1 MRNKGFI
8 GLLHE
13 LKVIL
18 SSKKESGLITIL
30 FLQEFV
36 RGAFFFTFLPL
47 YAVNHLGISV
57 AAAGLFVSA
66 HYLVETLCK
75 GAAGWQLDRRGRPIL
90 LAGLSFGFAALIAMK
105 LAPSPFTF
113 LAGSALF
120 GLGVSPVW
128 LAVIT
133 GVAPV
138 QLKDRAARM
147 GIVFAAWLA
156 GGGSGPVIINF
167 FMSHDYNLAFTL
179 LIFLWAAAFL
189 IALATIPGASSPIG
203 KGAGYSLLN
212 ELKKIFRD
220 RAVTRILLPGMF
232 LQTLAAGVLVPLLP
246 VYAQNNIGLNPNQ
259 YALLLLSGGCA
270 AALSFLPMGRLSDR
284 LRLKT
289 LLGAG
294 FGMSAFSLI
303 LFSSAHDARTAY
315 LLAALVGFSYAM
327 VLPAWNNL
335 LAKVIPQE
343 KQATSWGVF
352 ATIEGLGVAIGPALG
367 GALASYG
374 SMLSALIFSTTAL
387 AAMSCFYFLY
397 PVEKLFEAKHK

>member
-1 MRNKGFI
+1 
-8 GLLHE
+8 LQE
-13 LKVIL
+13 LKKIL
-18 SSKKESGLITIL
+18 SSRKETGLITIL

-36 RGAFFFTFLPL
+36 RGAFFLTFLPL

-57 AAAGLFVSA
+57 AATGICVSA
-66 HYLVETLCK
+66 HYLAETLCK
-75 GAAGWQLDRRGRPIL
+75 GAAGWQLDKRGRPIL
-90 LAGLSFGFAALIAMK
+90 LAGLSLGLAALLAMK
-105 LAPSPFTF
+105 LAPSLLTF

-147 GIVFAAWLA
+147 GVVFVAWLA

-167 FMSHDYNLAFTL
+167 FISHDYNLAFTM
-179 LIFLWAAAFL
+179 LIVLWTAAFL
-189 IALATIPGASSPIG
+189 IAFAAIPGATNPIG
-203 KGAGYSLLN
+203 KGAGFSLLN
-212 ELKKIFRD
+212 ELRKILKD
-220 RAVTRILLPGMF
+220 RAVTRLLLPGMF

-246 VYAQNNIGLNPNQ
+246 VYAQNTIGLNPNQ
-259 YALLLLSGGCA
+259 YALLLLSGGTA

-289 LLGAG
+289 ILGAG
-294 FGMSAFSLI
+294 FGMSAVSLV
-303 LFSSAHDARTAY
+303 LFTRAHDARSAY

-335 LAKVIPQE
+335 LAKAIPRE
-343 KQATSWGVF
+343 KQATGWGVF

-367 GALASYG
+367 GVLANYA
-374 SMLSALIFSTTAL
+374 SMSAALIFSTCAL
-387 AAMSCFYFLY
+387 SAMSCFYFLY
-397 PVEKLFEAKHK
+397 PVEKLFSAKIKQAPTI